1 MFLDS
6 DQLWFVGNLPS
17 LQQYSKIYA
26 QILQRSPPLL
36 EHFAGS
42 RDPTL
47 PTTIAAWK
55 QAQADDPAFLDAIPP
70 ASLLLCEGLT
80 LFKDPD
86 FPSCILVPP
95 SLREA
100 LVRQHHADLQHLLH
114 PKVLTSLARHYHW
127 PTMKTD
133 VRKFLQDCELCE
145 NENERAKRR
154 LAHGMFSGHHTDKPR
169 SRYAMDFQG
178 QGQATTGESKALA
191 IIDSFTKTV
200 SVIALPN
207 REAHILAPRLLDEI
221 FFRRGAPAI
230 IHSDAAP
237 EFLSDLMAAIMD
249 ATGST
254 RTTTCGH
261 NAQSNGEIESWWRY
275 CNRAMKFLSPSDYLV
290 WPSFTQR
297 ICFAYN
303 AVSHASLADISPFE
317 MDCGTPP
324 VSAFAPPEPDPPP
337 PLDDE
342 TYDDSQQGRHPSIR
356 RRIPPLCPLPPR
368 IPTTDNSRSP

>member
-47 PTTIAAWK
+47 PTTITAWK

-100 LVRQHHADLQHLLH
+100 LVRQHHADLQHLSH

-133 VRKFLQDCELCE
+133 VRKFLQDCELC
-145 NENERAKRR
+145 ENERAKRR

-178 QGQATTGESKALA
+178 QGQATTGESEALA

-207 REAHILAPRLLDEI
+207 RGKPIPLHLVCSMKSSSAAELQRSSTPMPLPSSCRTSWQQSWTLQAPRA
-221 FFRRGAPAI
+221 RQPAGTM
-230 IHSDAAP
+230 P
-237 EFLSDLMAAIMD
+237 
-249 ATGST
+249 
-254 RTTTCGH
+254 
-261 NAQSNGEIESWWRY
+261 
-275 CNRAMKFLSPSDYLV
+275 RAMEK
-290 WPSFTQR
+290 
-297 ICFAYN
+297 
-303 AVSHASLADISPFE
+303 
-317 MDCGTPP
+317 
-324 VSAFAPPEPDPPP
+324 
-337 PLDDE
+337 
-342 TYDDSQQGRHPSIR
+342 
-356 RRIPPLCPLPPR
+356 
-368 IPTTDNSRSP
+368 SRVGGATVTAR